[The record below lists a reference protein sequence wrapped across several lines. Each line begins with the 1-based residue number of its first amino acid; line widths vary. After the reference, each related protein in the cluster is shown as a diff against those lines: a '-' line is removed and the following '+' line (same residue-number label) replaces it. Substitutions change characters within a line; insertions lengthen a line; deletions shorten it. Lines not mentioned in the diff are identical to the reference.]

1 MTPDELPH
9 HLDPYLA
16 ELQRQGKS
24 AHTLAAYRRD
34 LQQLFSLLPAHGQSV
49 GRNDFVAVLKKLSQQ
64 NQSERSLARKLSAW
78 RQYCAFLIRQK
89 LLDADPTA
97 RLKAPKAP
105 ERLPK
110 AVDAEPLNRL
120 LDHAPAE
127 NSLDVRDLAIFE
139 LLYGSGLRVAELH
152 GLNTDDILLDEGW
165 VEVRGKGGKH
175 RQVPL
180 GSRSVSALRAYLPQ
194 RIAQSGETALF
205 TGHTGKRLGIRQIQ
219 NRLRDWAVKN
229 GSPQHLSPHMMRH
242 SYASHLLQSSGD
254 IRAIQELLGHSNLS
268 ATQIYTKLDF
278 DRLAQV
284 YDRAHPRAKRKKD
297 GG

>member
-34 LQQLFSLLPAHGQSV
+34 LTQLFSLLPAHGQSV

-64 NQSERSLARKLSAW
+64 NQSERSLARKLSVW
-78 RQYCAFLIRQK
+78 RQYCAFLMRQK
-89 LLDADPTA
+89 LLDVDPTV

-127 NSLDVRDLAIFE
+127 NGLDVRDLAIFE
-139 LLYGSGLRVAELH
+139 LLYGSGLRVAEVH

-165 VEVRGKGGKH
+165 VEVRGKGGKY

-180 GSRSVSALRAYLPQ
+180 GSRSVSALRTYLPQ

-278 DRLAQV
+278 DRLTQV

>member
-24 AHTLAAYRRD
+24 AHTLAAYQRD
-34 LQQLFSLLPAHGQSV
+34 LTQLFNLLPAHGQSV

-64 NQSERSLARKLSAW
+64 NQSERSLARKLSVW
-78 RQYCAFLIRQK
+78 RQYCAFLMRQK
-89 LLDADPTA
+89 LLDADPTV

-127 NSLDVRDLAIFE
+127 NGLDVRDLAIFE
-139 LLYGSGLRVAELH
+139 LLYGSGLRLAELAALSLADIH
-152 GLNTDDILLDEGW
+152 MQAGWLNVL
-165 VEVRGKGGKH
+165 GKGGKM

-180 GSRSVSALRAYLPQ
+180 TEQSAKLLWQWLARRP
-194 RIAQSGETALF
+194 AQTGETAVF
-205 TGHTGKRLGIRQIQ
+205 TTRHGSRLGSRQIAKRLAH
-219 NRLRDWAVKN
+219 WAERN
-229 GSPQHLSPHMMRH
+229 GSPQHVSPHMLRH
-242 SYASHLLQSSGD
+242 SFAGHLLQASRD
-254 IRAIQELLGHSNLS
+254 LRAVQDLLGHASLS
-268 ATQIYTKLDF
+268 ATQVYTKLD
-278 DRLAQV
+278 LEHLSAV
-284 YDRAHPRAKRKKD
+284 YGETHPRARRKK
-297 GG
+297 